1 MQKIIIPQKF
11 LDRYEDLAPKGFQE
25 IVTTPLER
33 SFRVNTL
40 KANRTQ
46 IQKKFKEYGINL
58 KQCEWYK
65 DAFTADTAKI
75 IGTPEHFLGQIYV
88 QELVSMIPIL
98 AAEKEIKAATLIL
111 DGCAAPGSKTTQIA
125 ALNQKGLIV
134 ANELE
139 YTRIRAL
146 KHNTEKTGCLNI
158 QTTNLN
164 FLRLPNDYEYDVIL
178 LDAPCSGEGTC
189 RKNPKIFLSWKEKDY
204 KSYSGIQKQLI
215 MKAYNLLKEGGTLIY
230 STCTFAPEENERVIN
245 HLLENTTAKI
255 QEIKI
260 KNLKSREGITE
271 WMGETYSPEVKKAMR
286 IWPQDNDTGGFF
298 ISKFTK

>member
-1 MQKIIIPQKF
+1 MATILEIIQGHLPRGVVSSTIFEGANIVVYTTDTSFFKNGDSKIKEAVNLVKKRIELRADKKLLMDKEETIKKIKEIIPEEAEITDIIFDPQRSTIIIDAKKPG
-11 LDRYEDLAPKGFQE
+11 LAIGKGAS
-25 IVTTPLER
+25 L
-33 SFRVNTL
+33 L
-40 KANRTQ
+40 
-46 IQKKFKEYGINL
+46 
-58 KQCEWYK
+58 
-65 DAFTADTAKI
+65 
-75 IGTPEHFLGQIYV
+75 
-88 QELVSMIPIL
+88 
-98 AAEKEIKAATLIL
+98 KEIKAATLIL

-260 KNLKSREGITE
+260 KNLKS
-271 WMGETYSPEVKKAMR
+271 
-286 IWPQDNDTGGFF
+286 
-298 ISKFTK
+298 